1 MKRNK
6 ILEKIRKNRSRHVD
20 IFVDYTFDLSNRI
33 QFLLDKK
40 SMDQKD
46 LAKALDKNESEISK
60 WLSGSHNFTLKTVAK
75 IEEILE
81 GKLLEI
87 VNEETLN
94 NEENIRVYL
103 INSEHLY
110 KPRNYNKTTK
120 NIVPLKK
127 YSPNYKNTVLAD
139 C

>member
-6 ILEKIRKNRSRHVD
+6 ILDKIRKYRSRYVD
-20 IFVDYTFDLSNRI
+20 IFVDYTFDLSKRI
-33 QFLLDKK
+33 QFLLNQN

-46 LAKALDKNESEISK
+46 LANILGKNESEISK
-60 WLSGSHNFTLKTVAK
+60 WLSGSHNFTLKTVAR
-75 IEEILE
+75 IEDVLG

-94 NEENIRVYL
+94 KKENVSVYL
-103 INSEHLY
+103 INSEQLY
-110 KPRNYNKTTK
+110 SPKNYNALKETL
-120 NIVPLKK
+120 PLKK
-127 YSPNYKNTVLAD
+127 YSTNYRNTVLAD

>member
-6 ILEKIRKNRSRHVD
+6 ILDRIRKYRSRYVD
-20 IFVDYTFDLSNRI
+20 IFVDYTFDLSKRI
-33 QFLLDKK
+33 QFLLDKN

-46 LAKALDKNESEISK
+46 LAKALVKSESEISK
-60 WLSGSHNFTLKTVAK
+60 WLSGSHNFTLKTVAR
-75 IEEILE
+75 IEEVLG

-94 NEENIRVYL
+94 KEENINVYI
-103 INSEHLY
+103 INSEQLY
-110 KPRNYNKTTK
+110 SPRDYYAIKETL
-120 NIVPLKK
+120 PLKK
-127 YSPNYKNTVLAD
+127 YSPNYRNTVLAD

>member
-1 MKRNK
+1 M
-6 ILEKIRKNRSRHVD
+6 LYKIRKYRSRYVD

-33 QFLLDKK
+33 QFLLDQN

-46 LAKALDKNESEISK
+46 LAKALGKNESEISK

-81 GKLLEI
+81 GKLLE
-87 VNEETLN
+87 VANEKTLN
-94 NEENIRVYL
+94 KEEKVNVYF
-103 INSEHLY
+103 INPKQIY
-110 KPRNYNKTTK
+110 RPINYNSSKES
-120 NIVPLKK
+120 VSLKK
-127 YSPNYKNTVLAD
+127 YSPNYRNTVLAD